1 MPDKKLKE
9 IGPTEYKGKF
19 GLEQPGTDKVEALKY
34 ALEIRKFEIDLY
46 WKRATYFWTFI
57 AAAMAGYFLIQKSE
71 GAANS
76 YLSIVIGCLGFVFS
90 FAWFWVNKGSK
101 YWQENWE
108 NHVDLIEDF
117 VVGPLYKIVIER
129 TEEDNKKPIKIK
141 NFVIG
146 PAPYSV
152 SKINQIVS
160 LFVTLLWAVLI
171 FHALPTFD
179 LSAPIEWR
187 YVVIIIFSF
196 LACIAIWRWGK
207 TDKDDYKNLVANLRE
222 TTIREPKKEEA
233 ANKANSADTKSRAA
247 D

>member
-1 MPDKKLKE
+1 MSMPNKRLKE
-9 IGPTEYKGKF
+9 IGPTEYKRKF
-19 GLEQPGTDKVEALKY
+19 GLKQHGAKEDEALKY
-34 ALEIRKFEIDLY
+34 ALDIRKFEIELY

-57 AAAMAGYFLIQKSE
+57 AAAMAGYFLIQKTE
-71 GAANS
+71 GDVNT

-117 VVGPLYKIVIER
+117 VVGPLYKIVTER
-129 TEEDNKKPIKIK
+129 PEEDNKKRIKD
-141 NFVIG
+141 FVIG

-171 FHALPTFD
+171 FHAMPPFD
-179 LSAPIEWR
+179 LSSSIEWR
-187 YVVIIIFSF
+187 YVIMLVFTC
-196 LACIAIWRWGK
+196 LVCIAIWGWGK
-207 TDKDDYKNLVANLRE
+207 TDKDDYKNLIATLRE
-222 TTIREPKKEEA
+222 TTIKEPKDEKDSKE
-233 ANKANSADTKSRAA
+233 SR
-247 D
+247 

>member
-1 MPDKKLKE
+1 MPGKKLKE
-9 IGPTEYKGKF
+9 IGSAEYKEKL
-19 GLEQPGTDKVEALKY
+19 GLEQPDTNKKEALNY

-71 GAANS
+71 GSENS
-76 YLSIVIGCLGFVFS
+76 FLSIVIGCLGFVFS

-117 VVGPLYKIVIER
+117 VVGPLYKIVTGR
-129 TEEDNKKPIKIK
+129 PEEDNKKPFR
-141 NFVIG
+141 NFVTG

-152 SKINQIVS
+152 SKINQIIS

-171 FHALPTFD
+171 FHALPPFD
-179 LSAPIEWR
+179 LEAPVEWR
-187 YVVIIIFSF
+187 YVVIIFFSF
-196 LACIAIWRWGK
+196 LACIAIWKWGK
-207 TDKDDYKNLVANLRE
+207 TDKDDYKNLVVNLRE
-222 TTIREPKKEEA
+222 TTIREPKREEA

>member
-1 MPDKKLKE
+1 MQDKKIKE
-9 IGPTEYKGKF
+9 IGPQEYKDKF
-19 GLEQPGTDKVEALKY
+19 GLDKPDSDKGEALKY

-57 AAAMAGYFLIQKSE
+57 AAALAGFFLIQKSE

-117 VVGPLYKIVIER
+117 VVGPLYKIVTER
-129 TEEDNKKPIKIK
+129 SEEDRKKPIK
-141 NFVIG
+141 NFIVG

-152 SKINQIVS
+152 SKINQIIS

-171 FHALPTFD
+171 FHALPPFFD
-179 LSAPIEWR
+179 FRAPVDWR
-187 YVVIIIFSF
+187 YVVIITFSCF
-196 LACIAIWRWGK
+196 ACIVIWRWGK
-207 TDKDDYKNLVANLRE
+207 TDKGDYKNLVASLRE
-222 TTIREPKKEEA
+222 TTIREPKKEES
-233 ANKANSADTKSRAA
+233 ANNANSADAKSSAA

>member
-9 IGPTEYKGKF
+9 IGPSEYKDKF
-19 GLEQPGTDKVEALKY
+19 GLDQPGTNKEEALKY

-46 WKRATYFWTFI
+46 WRRATYFWTFI

-71 GAANS
+71 GAENS
-76 YLSIVIGCLGFVFS
+76 YLSFVVSCLGFVFS

-108 NHVDLIEDF
+108 NHVDLIEDY
-117 VVGPLYKIVIER
+117 VIGPLYKIVTAR
-129 TEEDNKKPIKIK
+129 PEEDNKKPIK
-141 NFVIG
+141 NFILG

-160 LFVTLLWAVLI
+160 LFVTLLWAILL
-171 FHALPTFD
+171 FHALPSFD
-179 LSAPIEWR
+179 SHAPIEWR
-187 YVVIIIFSF
+187 YVVIITFSA
-196 LACIAIWRWGK
+196 LACIAIWQWGK

-222 TTIREPKKEEA
+222 TTIREPIKNEA
-233 ANKANSADTKSRAA
+233 ANKANSAGAKNRAA

>member
-1 MPDKKLKE
+1 MPDKKIKE
-9 IGPTEYKGKF
+9 IGLAEYKDKF
-19 GLEQPGTDKVEALKY
+19 GLEQPGTDKGEALKY
-34 ALEIRKFEIDLY
+34 ALEIRKFEIELY

-57 AAAMAGYFLIQKSE
+57 AAAMAGYFLIQKSDE
-71 GAANS
+71 SANS

-117 VVGPLYKIVIER
+117 VVGPLYKIVTER
-129 TEEDNKKPIKIK
+129 PEGNNKKSIK

-171 FHALPTFD
+171 FHALPPFD
-179 LSAPIEWR
+179 LGARIELR

-207 TDKDDYKNLVANLRE
+207 TDKHDYKNLAATLRE
-222 TTIREPKKEEA
+222 TTIKEPIKEA
-233 ANKANSADTKSRAA
+233 TANQTNSADPQTRG
-247 D
+247 

>member
-1 MPDKKLKE
+1 MKE
-9 IGPTEYKGKF
+9 ISPEEYKKKF
-19 GLEQPGTDKVEALKY
+19 GLENPNSDKGEALKY

-57 AAAMAGYFLIQKSE
+57 AAAMAGYFLIQKS
-71 GAANS
+71 GGSADT
-76 YLSIVIGCLGFVFS
+76 YLSIVVGCLGFVFS
-90 FAWFWVNKGSK
+90 FAWFCVNKGSK

-129 TEEDNKKPIKIK
+129 PEEDKKKPIK

-160 LFVTLLWAVLI
+160 SFVTLLWAVLI
-171 FHALPTFD
+171 FHALPFD
-179 LSAPIEWR
+179 LGAPIEWQ
-187 YVVIIIFSF
+187 YVVIIMSL
-196 LACIAIWRWGK
+196 LACLVIFGWGK
-207 TDKDDYKNLVANLRE
+207 TDKDDHKDLVATLRE
-222 TTIREPKKEEA
+222 TTIRKPKKER
-233 ANKANSADTKSRAA
+233 DG
-247 D
+247 

>member
-1 MPDKKLKE
+1 MPDKKLRE
-9 IGPTEYKGKF
+9 IGPKEYKKKL
-19 GLEQPGTDKVEALKY
+19 GLKQADTNKKEALKY

-71 GAANS
+71 GPSNS
-76 YLSIVIGCLGFVFS
+76 FLSIVIGCLGFVFS

-108 NHVDLIEDF
+108 NHVDLIEDS
-117 VVGPLYKIVIER
+117 VVGPLYKIVTER
-129 TEEDNKKPIKIK
+129 PKEDNKKRFK
-141 NFVIG
+141 NFIIG

-152 SKINQIVS
+152 SKINQIIS
-160 LFVTLLWAVLI
+160 LFVTILWAVLI
-171 FHALPTFD
+171 FHALPSFD
-179 LSAPIEWR
+179 IGVSIEWR
-187 YVVIIIFSF
+187 YVVIILFSF

-207 TDKDDYKNLVANLRE
+207 TDKDNYKNLIANLRE
-222 TTIREPKKEEA
+222 TTIKEPETEET
-233 ANKANSADTKSRAA
+233 ANNANSADAKSRVA

>member
-1 MPDKKLKE
+1 MPHKKLKE
-9 IGPTEYKGKF
+9 IGPKEYKEKL
-19 GLEQPGTDKVEALKY
+19 GLEQTDTNKKEALKY

-71 GAANS
+71 GPSNS
-76 YLSIVIGCLGFVFS
+76 FLSIVIGCLGFVFS

-117 VVGPLYKIVIER
+117 VVGPLYKIVTER
-129 TEEDNKKPIKIK
+129 PEEDNKKRFK
-141 NFVIG
+141 NFIIG

-152 SKINQIVS
+152 SKINQIIS
-160 LFVTLLWAVLI
+160 LFVTILWAVLI
-171 FHALPTFD
+171 FHALPSFD
-179 LSAPIEWR
+179 IGISIEWR
-187 YVVIIIFSF
+187 YVVIILFSF

-207 TDKDDYKNLVANLRE
+207 TDKDDYKNLIANLRE
-222 TTIREPKKEEA
+222 TTIKEPETEVT
-233 ANKANSADTKSRAA
+233 ANNANSADAKTRAA